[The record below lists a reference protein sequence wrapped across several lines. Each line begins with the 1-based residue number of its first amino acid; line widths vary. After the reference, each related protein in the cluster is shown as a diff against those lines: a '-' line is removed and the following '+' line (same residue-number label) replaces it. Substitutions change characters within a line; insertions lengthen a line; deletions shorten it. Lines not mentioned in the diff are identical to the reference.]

1 MVSIVD
7 DNIISC
13 SNVTKHFSSGR
24 KRTDV
29 LNGVTF
35 SAQAGE
41 IVLFQGRSGTGKST
55 LLRILAGLE
64 RPSSGRV
71 EIAGQSIE
79 KLNTSKL
86 ARLRHRTIGYIFQN
100 FNLIPSWTALENVE
114 AALISTNL
122 SRNERRQKAHE
133 LLAELGL
140 ADRSD
145 YLPSELSVGQ
155 QQRVAI
161 ARALIKTPKIVFA
174 DEPSGDVDSE
184 TAKSII
190 DCLINLVRQ
199 RRATLIVCTHG
210 IFPQEVADRLYILN
224 EGKVTD
230 QNLGAKKFRA
240 RA

>member
-1 MVSIVD
+1 VN

-13 SNVTKHFSSGR
+13 SNVTKHFNSGS

-29 LNGVTF
+29 LNDVAF
-35 SAQAGE
+35 SSQAGE
-41 IVLFQGRSGTGKST
+41 IVLIQGRSGTGKST

-71 EIAGQSIE
+71 EIAGESIE
-79 KLNTSKL
+79 KLSSAKL
-86 ARLRHRTIGYIFQN
+86 ARLRSRTIGYIFQN

-122 SRNERRQKAHE
+122 SRNERRQKAGE
-133 LLAELGL
+133 WLAELGL
-140 ADRSD
+140 ADRTD
-145 YLPSELSVGQ
+145 HLPSELSIGQ

-161 ARALIKTPKIVFA
+161 ARALINTPKIVFA

-184 TAKSII
+184 TANSII
-190 DCLINLVRQ
+190 DCLVNLVRQ
-199 RRATLIVCTHG
+199 RRTTLIVCTHG
-210 IFPQEVADRLYILN
+210 IFPQEIADRLYILKQ
-224 EGKVTD
+224 GKITE
-230 QNLGAKKFRA
+230 QNLGIKKSKA